1 MEVDVG
7 GALMRKDEGGMG
19 TIGRRGCGG
28 EEEWNRGWDDS
39 RKEGEEGKKAMW
51 RLGKRKTNTQRI
63 KIDTYREP

>member
-7 GALMRKDEGGMG
+7 GALMRKDEERIG

-39 RKEGEEGKKAMW
+39 RKEGRGGGEEGDVENVKEK
-51 RLGKRKTNTQRI
+51 
-63 KIDTYREP
+63 D